1 MLTSADALFPRP
13 SLDTFST
20 SRSAGARATLL
31 SLSCLLFRFPHPSAL
46 SAPPPAGPTVSRHQN
61 VLPLKS
67 GGSPPPTPFPAAFV
81 APTASVLGAVTAT
94 PSASVWYGATVRG
107 DVAPVSLADRSAVM
121 DGAIVGGGARVGA
134 GAVVGAAAVVGDGAV
149 LGEGAVVGAGA
160 VLGEGVVVEANGV
173 VDAGTFF
180 RGGRG
185 GGAGG
190 REALCWCGTLRR
202 RRPPGCTACVRARGG
217 GCGRG
222 GRPPAVTPAHQT
234 ATRRARPVSRI
245 FVGDLPRPGR
255 QALQSLL

>member
-1 MLTSADALFPRP
+1 MLTSADALFPWP
-13 SLDTFST
+13 SLDAFST
-20 SRSAGARATLL
+20 SRSAGARATLPY
-31 SLSCLLFRFPHPSAL
+31 LSCFCFHFPIRLHSL
-46 SAPPPAGPTVSRHQN
+46 PPPCWPTVSRHQN
-61 VLPLKS
+61 VLPLNS
-67 GGSPPPTPFPAAFV
+67 SGSPPPTPFPAAFV

-173 VDAGTFF
+173 VDAGTFL
-180 RGGRG
+180 RWGTR

-190 REALCWCGTLRR
+190 REALRWCGTLRR
-202 RRPPGCTACVRARGG
+202 RRPSGCTACVCARGG
-217 GCGRG
+217 DVAVADA
-222 GRPPAVTPAHQT
+222 PPRWLLRI
-234 ATRRARPVSRI
+234 RRLL
-245 FVGDLPRPGR
+245 VGLGPSAG
-255 QALQSLL
+255 LL